1 MIKAL
6 SSLTTICSLHSICRA
21 GMITGGWLWMSMP
34 GQAASWRFVVPP
46 QDSSL
51 SFKQLTREL
60 TERTSLEANP
70 NNIIFDSNYLIRTS
84 TNRAQGGGATSSL
97 ARSSQVLPPQAL
109 SRQHWA
115 YPWLFTTSHRQLWS
129 DDGRLRPYLIPWLIA
144 GGTAIFETNKSSF
157 ALEYSTQNLPHHIIG
172 RRTNSTWKKVGVE
185 HELMKSFYLLTDLP
199 TCTPN
204 GKYWVYTMDERVA
217 MLAVPR
223 GLLKAVSDGV
233 IQQSSTVCP
242 ATTSENLIRAMVN
255 IIMVIMTTDYKKD
268 QIHLPE
274 ILRRIR

>member
-84 TNRAQGGGATSSL
+84 TNRAQGGGGYIITGSLFSS
-97 ARSSQVLPPQAL
+97 APSS
-109 SRQHWA
+109 
-115 YPWLFTTSHRQLWS
+115 
-129 DDGRLRPYLIPWLIA
+129 
-144 GGTAIFETNKSSF
+144 
-157 ALEYSTQNLPHHIIG
+157 STQQAALGLSMAIHHIPPPA
-172 RRTNSTWKKVGVE
+172 
-185 HELMKSFYLLTDLP
+185 M
-199 TCTPN
+199 
-204 GKYWVYTMDERVA
+204 ER
-217 MLAVPR
+217 
-223 GLLKAVSDGV
+223 
-233 IQQSSTVCP
+233 
-242 ATTSENLIRAMVN
+242 
-255 IIMVIMTTDYKKD
+255 
-268 QIHLPE
+268 
-274 ILRRIR
+274 